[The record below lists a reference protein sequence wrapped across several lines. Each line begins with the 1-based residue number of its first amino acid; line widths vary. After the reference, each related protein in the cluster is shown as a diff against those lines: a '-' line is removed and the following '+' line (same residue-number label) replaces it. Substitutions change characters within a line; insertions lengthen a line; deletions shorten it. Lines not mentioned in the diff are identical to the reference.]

1 MKRNLVYILYLA
13 GIFSACILYEP
24 PIDSTPQVPT
34 AIVQET
40 ATVSASDTVVP
51 TATQTATLTATATLK
66 PTITLTPT
74 ITATT
79 TPLPYHLQSVNPV
92 YLQNFVHPEA
102 GCDWMGVGGQ
112 VFDKQGN
119 PTPNLVVWVMG
130 MVDGQVIEQVV
141 LTGTTAGDSYG
152 KAGYEAVLSTKPL
165 NTENVFSIQILNLDG
180 DVLSERVFF
189 PTSAQCDEN
198 LIIINF
204 VEE

>member
-1 MKRNLVYILYLA
+1 MKRSLICIFILT
-13 GIFSACILYEP
+13 GILSACILYEP
-24 PIDSTPQVPT
+24 PADSTPQVPT
-34 AIVQET
+34 AVVQET
-40 ATVSASDTVVP
+40 ATLSATDTTVP
-51 TATQTATLTATATLK
+51 TVTQTATLTATVK

-74 ITATT
+74 TAATATDV
-79 TPLPYHLQSVNPV
+79 PYHLQSVTPV

-102 GCDWMGVGGQ
+102 GCNWMGVGGQ

-130 MVDGQVIEQVV
+130 LVDGQVIEQVV

-180 DVLSERVFF
+180 DVLSDRVFF

>member
-1 MKRNLVYILYLA
+1 MKRSLICIFILTGML
-13 GIFSACILYEP
+13 SACILYEP
-24 PIDSTPQVPT
+24 LTDNTPQVPT
-34 AIVQET
+34 VAIQET
-40 ATVSASDTVVP
+40 ATFSSTDTVVP
-51 TATQTATLTATATLK
+51 TTTQTATLTVTVK
-66 PTITLTPT
+66 PTLTLTPT

-102 GCDWMGVGGQ
+102 GCNWMGVGGQ

-189 PTSAQCDEN
+189 PTSDQCDEN